1 MPSAVGGALLV
12 KVDGYSK
19 NVYFG
24 DRTGFKINFLARKDN
39 IEKNVLE
46 LKDNGEVRV
55 EDGDVY
61 LRGAGKGII
70 MRQPNGLKCRRITI
84 NDMGVLVV
92 GPEIDCP
99 N

>member
-12 KVDGYSK
+12 KVDGYNK

-24 DRTGFKINFLARKDN
+24 DRTGFKINFLTRKDN

-61 LRGAGKGII
+61 LKAIGKGII
-70 MRQPNGLKCRRITI
+70 LRQPNGLKCRRITV
-84 NDMGVLVV
+84 DDDGHLVV
-92 GPEIDCP
+92 SSEIDCP